1 MTKGP
6 TLITIK
12 RAINFGTQL
21 KSFISFMHMI
31 LQSLKRYLCAGAI
44 IIFFSLGCQ
53 PKSPSTS
60 DILGVTAENAMVV
73 SARKEASAIGLS
85 VMAQGG
91 NAFDAMFATELA
103 LAVVYPYAGNLGGG
117 GFMVYR
123 LADGSTGSLDYR
135 EMAPSAAHRDMF
147 LDSLG
152 NHDTAKSTLGGGSI
166 AVPGTIKG
174 IFEAHKKFGLLSVEA
189 LINPVIELAENGYV
203 VTQKQS
209 ERLAQYRDIITQTT
223 GIQTLYTQEINPG
236 DTIKNLALAKTLR
249 RLRDQGQEAFYE
261 GDMAEHMSHYIQAHG
276 GVIQSEDFE
285 RYKVYWRDP
294 VSFQYQDLTIT
305 SMGPPSSGGICLGQ
319 IMGMLESYDLGD
331 LAHNSALYIQH
342 LTEAERRAYADRS
355 HYLGDPDFISIPTQ
369 KLLSRSYLDQK
380 MTSFDPDWA
389 TSSEDISHGP
399 LIGHESDETTHYSIV
414 DPMGNA
420 VSVTTTINGAYGSKL
435 FDPELGFF
443 YNNEMD
449 DFSAKPGTPNMFG
462 LVGGAAN
469 AIAPGKRMLSSMT
482 PTIVTRQ
489 GQLWQVLGTPGGS
502 TIITTV
508 LQIILNTHHFDMGM
522 QTAVNQ
528 PRMHHQ
534 WLPDILQFESE
545 GFDGQL
551 LDSLEQKGY
560 KTIQKEHRIIGKVDA
575 IMRHPNGVLEAGA
588 DPRGDDTALGF

>member
-1 MTKGP
+1 
-6 TLITIK
+6 
-12 RAINFGTQL
+12 
-21 KSFISFMHMI
+21 MI
-31 LQSLKRYLCAGAI
+31 LQFFIRNVTIGAMI
-44 IIFFSLGCQ
+44 ILLGAGCQ
-53 PKSPSTS
+53 QKTPLSP

-73 SARKEASAIGLS
+73 SARKEASAIGLAA
-85 VMAQGG
+85 MAQGG

-152 NHDTAKSTLGGGSI
+152 NHDTAKSTVGGLSI
-166 AVPGTIKG
+166 GVPGTIKG
-174 IFEAHKKFGLLSVEA
+174 IFAAQKKFGLLSVEA
-189 LINPVIELAENGYV
+189 LMNPVIELAEKGYV

-209 ERLAQYRDIITQTT
+209 ERLTQYREIIRQTT
-223 GIQTLYTQEINPG
+223 GTQSLYTQDISAG
-236 DTIKNLALAKTLR
+236 DTIKNTALAQTLR
-249 RLRDQGQEAFYE
+249 RLRDEGQEAFYKC
-261 GDMAEHMSHYIQAHG
+261 DLAEHMSAYIQTKG

-285 RYKVYWRDP
+285 QYKVHWRDP
-294 VSFQYQDLTIT
+294 ISFQYEDLTIT

-319 IMGMLESYDLGD
+319 IMGMLEPYDFENLD
-331 LAHNSALYIQH
+331 HNNALYIQH

-355 HYLGDPDFISIPTQ
+355 HYLGDPDFVSIPTEQ
-369 KLLSRSYLDQK
+369 LLSRAYLDQK
-380 MTSFDPDWA
+380 MASFNPERA
-389 TSSEDISHGP
+389 MASEHISHGT

-414 DPMGNA
+414 DPFGNA
-420 VSVTTTINGAYGSKL
+420 ISVTTTINGAYGSKL

-469 AIAPGKRMLSSMT
+469 AIAPSKRMLSSMT
-482 PTIVTRQ
+482 PTIVTKE

-508 LQIILNTHHFDMGM
+508 LQIILNTHHFNMGM
-522 QTAVNQ
+522 QQAVNQ

-534 WLPDILQFESE
+534 WLPDLIQFESD
-545 GFDGQL
+545 GFEQKL
-551 LDSLEQKGY
+551 LDSLEQRGY
-560 KTIQKEHRIIGKVDA
+560 KTIQKEYQIIGKVDA
-575 IMRHPNGVLEAGA
+575 IMRHSNGVLEAGA

>member
-1 MTKGP
+1 
-6 TLITIK
+6 
-12 RAINFGTQL
+12 
-21 KSFISFMHMI
+21 MI
-31 LQSLKRYLCAGAI
+31 LQFFMRNVSIGAMI
-44 IIFFSLGCQ
+44 ILLGAGCQ
-53 PKSPSTS
+53 QKTPLSP

-73 SARKEASAIGLS
+73 SARKEASAIGLAA
-85 VMAQGG
+85 MAQGG

-103 LAVVYPYAGNLGGG
+103 LAAVYPYAGNLGGG

-152 NHDTAKSTLGGGSI
+152 NHDTAKSTVGGLSI
-166 AVPGTIKG
+166 GVPGTIKG
-174 IFEAHKKFGLLSVEA
+174 IFEAQKKFGLLSVEA
-189 LINPVIELAENGYV
+189 LMNPVIELAEKGYV

-209 ERLAQYRDIITQTT
+209 ERLAQYREIIRQTT
-223 GIQTLYTQEINPG
+223 GTQSLYTQDISAG
-236 DTIKNLALAKTLR
+236 DTIKNTALAQTLR
-249 RLRDQGQEAFYE
+249 RLRDEGQEAFYK
-261 GDMAEHMSHYIQAHG
+261 GDLAEHMSAYIQTKG

-285 RYKVYWRDP
+285 QYKVHWRDP
-294 VSFQYQDLTIT
+294 ISFQYEDLTIT

-319 IMGMLESYDLGD
+319 IMGMLEPYDFENLD
-331 LAHNSALYIQH
+331 HNNALYIQH

-355 HYLGDPDFISIPTQ
+355 HYLGDPDFVSIPTEQ
-369 KLLSRSYLDQK
+369 LLSRAYLDQK
-380 MTSFDPDWA
+380 MASFNPERA
-389 TSSEDISHGP
+389 TASEHISHGT

-414 DPMGNA
+414 DPFGNA
-420 VSVTTTINGAYGSKL
+420 ISVTTTINGAYGSKL
-435 FDPELGFF
+435 YDPELGFF

-449 DFSAKPGTPNMFG
+449 DFSAKPGAPNMFG

-482 PTIVTRQ
+482 PTIVTKE

-508 LQIILNTHHFDMGM
+508 LQIILNTHHFSMGM
-522 QTAVNQ
+522 QQAVNQ

-534 WLPDILQFESE
+534 WLPDLIQFESD
-545 GFDGQL
+545 GFQQKL
-551 LDSLEQKGY
+551 IDSLEQRGY
-560 KTIQKEHRIIGKVDA
+560 KTIQKKYQIIGKVDA
-575 IMRHPNGVLEAGA
+575 IMRHSNGVLEAGA

>member
-1 MTKGP
+1 M
-6 TLITIK
+6 L
-12 RAINFGTQL
+12 
-21 KSFISFMHMI
+21 MI
-31 LQSLKRYLCAGAI
+31 LRFFKRHVKIGAMFI
-44 IIFFSLGCQ
+44 LLSLGCQ
-53 PKSPSTS
+53 PKHPLSP
-60 DILGVTAENAMVV
+60 ILLGVTAENAMVV

-85 VMAQGG
+85 VMARGG

-147 LDSLG
+147 LDRSG
-152 NHDTAKSTLGGGSI
+152 NHDTAKSTVGGLAIG
-166 AVPGTIKG
+166 VPGTIKG
-174 IFEAHKKFGLLSVEA
+174 IFAAQKKFGLLSVEA
-189 LINPVIELAENGYV
+189 LMNPVIELAEKGYV

-209 ERLAQYRDIITQTT
+209 ERLAQYREIIRQTT
-223 GIQTLYTQEINPG
+223 GTQTLYTRDINPG
-236 DTIKNLALAKTLR
+236 DTIKNLALGQTLR
-249 RLRDQGQEAFYE
+249 RLRDQGQEAFYQ
-261 GDMAEHMSHYIQAHG
+261 GDMAEHMSTYIQAKG

-285 RYKVYWRDP
+285 HYKVHWRDP
-294 VSFQYQDLTIT
+294 VSFQYEDLTIT

-319 IMGMLESYDLGD
+319 IMGMLEPYDFDD
-331 LAHNSALYIQH
+331 LDHNNALYIQL

-355 HYLGDPDFISIPTQ
+355 HYLGDPDFVSIPTEQ
-369 KLLSRSYLDQK
+369 LLSRAYLEQK
-380 MTSFDPDWA
+380 MASFDPKRA
-389 TSSEDISHGP
+389 TASEHIAHGP

-414 DPMGNA
+414 DPFGNA
-420 VSVTTTINGAYGSKL
+420 ISVTTTINGAYGSKL

-462 LVGGAAN
+462 LIGGTAN

-482 PTIVTRQ
+482 PTIVTKQ
-489 GQLWQVLGTPGGS
+489 GELWQVLGSPGGS

-508 LQIILNTHHFDMGM
+508 LQIILNTHHFNMGM
-522 QTAVNQ
+522 QQAVNQ

-534 WLPDILQFESE
+534 WLPDLIQFESE
-545 GFDGQL
+545 GFEQKL

-560 KTIQKEHRIIGKVDA
+560 KTIQKEYQIIGKVDA
-575 IMRHPNGVLEAGA
+575 IMRHSTGILEAGA